1 LLEEAK
7 ALYQQRKFFEAI
19 QIAERMVASDADNL
33 QARLLLGDL
42 YMKRGMYQK
51 ALDQYREALKL
62 SPNEEAALRGRD
74 LARARMQ

>member
-1 LLEEAK
+1 
-7 ALYQQRKFFEAI
+7 
-19 QIAERMVASDADNL
+19 
-33 QARLLLGDL
+33 
-42 YMKRGMYQK
+42 MKRGMYQK